1 MKVIFFLF
9 TLNLTIHAFTIS
21 PSASTKNLNKI
32 QPSRFNTLL
41 YAEDG
46 ESESDAEVK
55 STGNEDG
62 NGANDILNSPAFL
75 KRKLEV
81 LQSDVKSIDEK
92 ISDANKIYEENK
104 AEWGPQLDDLRK
116 EVSNQS
122 HSFTSAFS
130 ADIII

>member
-1 MKVIFFLF
+1 MKVIFFLLTLKF
-9 TLNLTIHAFTIS
+9 TVNAFTIS
-21 PSASTKNLNKI
+21 PSASTTNLNKI

-41 YAEDG
+41 YAEEG
-46 ESESDAEVK
+46 ESDSDAEAK
-55 STGNEDG
+55 SAGNEDSS
-62 NGANDILNSPAFL
+62 GANDILNSPAFL

-81 LQSDVKSIDEK
+81 LQSDLKSIDEK

-122 HSFTSAFS
+122 HPS
-130 ADIII
+130 